1 MTAPVLTIGCGDYDR
16 TRGLA
21 DGSIRP
27 DGFELRYEALHPGP
41 LFARMVRDRDLDIA
55 EMSLSTYLNLLA
67 RDDDGFVGIPVFPSR
82 VFRHG
87 YIFVNRDAGIRRP
100 EDLAGRRV
108 GTMQWQLTSSLWLR
122 GILNEEHGVPQQAI
136 HWFVGGQDEPG
147 SHERAPVD
155 VPDDVRLEAIPAGT
169 TLAGL
174 LAEGRLDAVL
184 APHVPELFRAGDPR
198 IVRLFP
204 DYRAIEAAWY
214 QRTQL
219 FPIMHLVVIRRD
231 VHEAHPGLDVALFRA
246 FSAAKAQALAR
257 LRFTGTLAAMV
268 PWLVAELESA
278 EALFGDRY
286 WPYGLEANRREL
298 ETAIRYAREQ
308 GIARRDLAP
317 EDLFAPETRAL
328 REDAA

>member
-1 MTAPVLTIGCGDYDR
+1 MTEPVLTLGCGDYDR
-16 TRGLA
+16 TRALA

-27 DGFELRYEALHPGP
+27 EGFELRYEALNPGP
-41 LFARMVRDRDLDIA
+41 LFARMVRDRDLDAA
-55 EMSLSTYLNLLA
+55 EMSLSTYLNLRA

-122 GILNEEHGVPQQAI
+122 GILAEEHGVPQSAI
-136 HWFVGGQDEPG
+136 DWFLGGQDEPG
-147 SHERAPVD
+147 DHERAPVD
-155 VPDDVRLEAIPAGT
+155 VPADVRLERIPAGT

-174 LAEGRLDAVL
+174 LAEGEVDAVL
-184 APHVPELFRAGDPR
+184 APHIPDLFRAGDPR

-204 DYRAIEAAWY
+204 DFRTVEADWYR
-214 QRTQL
+214 RTGL

-231 VHEAHPGLDVALFRA
+231 VHETHPELAVALFRA
-246 FSAAKAQALAR
+246 FCASKARALAR

-268 PWLVAELESA
+268 PWLVAELEAA

-286 WPYGLEANRREL
+286 WPYGVEANRREL

-317 EDLFAPETRAL
+317 EELFALDTLAL
-328 REDAA
+328 EDDAA